1 MIKRKIKVEYLRR
14 RQDSKIGLTYE
25 DLTKPGQE
33 PLEVDAV
40 ENSEVFT
47 LFTNQ
52 GKVSKTQASTYQ
64 IVNEEA
70 ERMLAEELEIE
81 SQREADEKRAK
92 KLAHKINH
100 YFKDNGLSSEEV
112 EWDILNKGSFY
123 DGKTPG
129 WVTIKVKTSHS
140 SWYQGAGE
148 LHSPSIYF
156 TQVPLAVEQEARE
169 LQAIRMKH
177 QNDFKFDF
185 IETDYAK
192 RIIREAD
199 HQNY

>member
-1 MIKRKIKVEYLRR
+1 MIKRTIKVEYLRR
-14 RQDSKIGLTYE
+14 RQDGKIGLTYE
-25 DLTKPGQE
+25 DLTKQGQK
-33 PLEVDAV
+33 PWEVDAIDV
-40 ENSEVFT
+40 SETFT
-47 LFTNQ
+47 KFTNQ
-52 GKVSKTQASTYQ
+52 GKVSKTQASAYE
-64 IVNEEA
+64 IVNAEA
-70 ERMLAEELEIE
+70 ERKLAEELEIE

-112 EWDILNKGSFY
+112 EWDILSKGSFR

-129 WVTIKVKTSHS
+129 WVTVKVKTSHS
-140 SWYQGAGE
+140 AWYQGAGD

-156 TQVPLAVEQEARE
+156 TQVPLDVEKEARE
-169 LQAIRMKH
+169 LQEIRMKH
-177 QNDFKFDF
+177 QNDLSFDF
-185 IETDYAK
+185 LRTDYAK